1 MLLEKQRKETY
12 GTKRGELKFMDG
24 KELIGVTLGTCTFE
38 RIIGRGGMGA
48 VFLAQQAR
56 PVRTVAVKVLI
67 PSNAVEPDQQHV
79 FLERFRRE
87 ADTVAKLEH
96 KNILPIYEYD
106 EATVEG
112 QQLAYLVMPYIRGG
126 TLRER
131 IDEMKRNG
139 AHFDL
144 KLVESY
150 ITQVAD
156 ALGYAHSLGVVH
168 RDIKPGNLLFHL
180 DGRLLLS
187 DFGIVRLKA
196 MPSLT
201 GVGSFLGTAEYASP
215 EQISTSEIDSRS
227 DIYSLG
233 IILYELLTNTVPYA
247 GPTPFAVIAKKL
259 SEPAPSIRNIR
270 PDLSAAIEAVVMKA
284 LARNP
289 ADRYQSATMLAADF
303 RIAVASSMGSA
314 LRLTGDANN
323 SDLTISERPWG
334 VPIEAGVPAPGAG
347 AAFVPTQPLQ
357 PAQSTSPVP
366 PGGAVWQRQP
376 GQWQWP
382 SQAQAQSQSPVGVL
396 PVGTA
401 GAPSADKEQDK
412 FAPNGRTT
420 GVGPDVQTYRRGWRL
435 FFYGALLITL
445 LLQIPVF
452 VLLTNKQ
459 GTEVIIALGILLAS
473 SINFLIL
480 AAIGFTGVTRNRNI
494 RRFVYRCLIAAVIAP
509 VIAGFLINFGGAAK
523 GAYPLLAHVI
533 LLVSNLYALRQ
544 LARVDAARE
553 QVEIV
558 PVRWRPAAFGALT
571 GLLPLTIIL
580 IFALPAL
587 FVHGA
592 NNPLLFNM
600 LGVLLVI
607 FVGIPT
613 PGAIMSVR
621 LYKNPGFP
629 SLLRS
634 SAISGVLMFV
644 FAFLLLVIWGLI
656 FSPGNLSKTWLA
668 LLVIAGFLCVIGALR
683 GMLDAWIYQK
693 IRNRNNRTSP

>member
-1 MLLEKQRKETY
+1 
-12 GTKRGELKFMDG
+12 MDG
-24 KELIGVTLGTCTFE
+24 KELISLTLGTCTFE

-48 VFLAQQAR
+48 VFLAQQSR

-67 PSNAVEPDQQHV
+67 PSNAVEPDQQRV

-106 EATVEG
+106 EATVDG

-131 IDEMKRNG
+131 IDEMKRSG
-139 AHFDL
+139 SQFDL
-144 KLVESY
+144 GLVASY
-150 ITQVAD
+150 ISQVAD
-156 ALGYAHSLGVVH
+156 ALSYAHSLGVVH

-196 MPSLT
+196 MPALT
-201 GVGSFLGTAEYASP
+201 SVGSFLGTAEYASP
-215 EQISTSEIDSRS
+215 EQISTNEIDFRS

-233 IILYELLTNTVPYA
+233 IILYELLTGTVPYS
-247 GPTPFAVIAKKL
+247 GPTPFAVMAKKL
-259 SEPAPSIRNIR
+259 SEPVPSIRNIR
-270 PDLSAAIEAVVMKA
+270 PDLSPAIETVIMKA

-289 ADRYQSATMLAADF
+289 ADRYQTATMLAADF
-303 RIAVASSMGSA
+303 RAAVASSTGSA
-314 LRLTGDANN
+314 LRLTGDGNN
-323 SDLTISERPWG
+323 SDLTIPERPWG
-334 VPIEAGVPAPGAG
+334 VPLDATISTPDADSSFPPK
-347 AAFVPTQPLQ
+347 QP
-357 PAQSTSPVP
+357 TSPIPLGV
-366 PGGAVWQRQP
+366 AVWQRSP

-382 SQAQAQSQSPVGVL
+382 SQAQAQGQSPVGVL
-396 PVGTA
+396 PPGTVGA
-401 GAPSADKEQDK
+401 SFPDSEQDK
-412 FAPNGRTT
+412 FAPNARTT
-420 GVGPDVQTYRRGWRL
+420 GPDVQTYRWGRRL
-435 FFYGALLITL
+435 FFYGTLLITL
-445 LLQIPVF
+445 LLQFPVF
-452 VLLTNKQ
+452 VLLTSKQ
-459 GTEVIIALGILLAS
+459 GTEVIAALGVLLAS
-473 SINFLIL
+473 SINLLVL

-494 RRFVYRCLIAAVIAP
+494 RRFVYRCLIAALIAP
-509 VIAGFLINFGGAAK
+509 VIAGFSVNFGGAAR
-523 GAYPLLAHVI
+523 GVYPLIAYVV

-553 QVEIV
+553 QIEIA
-558 PVRWRPAAFGALT
+558 PVRWRPAAVGALT

-587 FVHGA
+587 FVHAA

-607 FVGIPT
+607 FIGIPT

-621 LYKNPGFP
+621 LSENPKFP

-634 SAISGVLMFV
+634 SAMAGILMFV

-656 FSPGNLSKTWLA
+656 FSPGNLSKTWLV
-668 LLVIAGFLCVIGALR
+668 LLITAGVLCVIGALR
-683 GMLDAWIYQK
+683 GMLDAWVYQQ
-693 IRNRNNRTSP
+693 IRTRNKGKASP